1 MKIIYK
7 FKRVL
12 TFFVLCCILCTVFF
26 SNHSYL
32 VFASSSNDAF
42 HNAIDPTL
50 WGEGLSWD
58 ECSAEQKEYRAKQL
72 AGMYVNDIARAACSV
87 LGGVAGQNLY
97 DLVFNST
104 VKGRAIAQGYTTET
118 EYLMR
123 NAGLGYLFDTEDP
136 TNLPTHLDN
145 VTFSADLLN
154 TLQQAIKDANEA
166 NSDIVNCLVY
176 DVNDPTSILYV
187 YYRDPVDW
195 DDSWKGYVLA
205 KQNFIKSKLKYNW
218 PTWCASAYVED
229 GNNSANRLCIHWV
242 EAPMSDFVYYLTSV
256 KKSDFGYHGPGIMRR
271 KDNNSFTVNYAYLE
285 DPSGAVI
292 YSSSKEVTS
301 VNLPDIL
308 KTPAQY
314 GTRSYIYYGTNG
326 NLVGLY
332 YNQST
337 FGFYRSAGHM
347 SSAMTYGP
355 SLPPFIQSSG
365 AANTVYDS
373 SVTITGDQ
381 IKNYDYSTVINN
393 IGDTTGMNAEELQQ
407 RIDEVMGE
415 LGAIGGTAEDISHNT
430 ELQVSVLHKILDKLD
445 DIYDKIGSGG
455 GGVISDIADFVHWSE
470 LQLKLDAIIAN
481 LTSIRND
488 VDDISDNQ
496 SDMDALLNKLD
507 QESQGLANKAKS
519 KFPFCI
525 PWDMLI
531 LYKSLEAMP
540 QVPTFNWTLT
550 IPSWGIEEEFTID
563 LSKFEIV
570 AKISRYFF
578 DIIFFMA
585 LCKLGLSMSG
595 YSFSIEKT

>member
-1 MKIIYK
+1 M
-7 FKRVL
+7 
-12 TFFVLCCILCTVFF
+12 
-26 SNHSYL
+26 
-32 VFASSSNDAF
+32 FASSSNDAF
-42 HNAIDPTL
+42 HNVIDPTL

-166 NSDIVNCLVY
+166 NSDFVNCIVMNPDNWRFFYSSGYNENLVY
-176 DVNDPTSILYV
+176 DNLTSSV
-187 YYRDPVDW
+187 
-195 DDSWKGYVLA
+195 KGYILN
-205 KQNFIKSKLKYNW
+205 KSNFVKSKIRYNW
-218 PTWCASAYVED
+218 LTFRDIRTLDLYYPYSSSGVNH
-229 GNNSANRLCIHWV
+229 GNYNVYSWV
-242 EAPMSDFVYYLTSV
+242 ESPMSDFVFYLTSDP
-256 KKSDFGYHGPGIMRR
+256 KTYSNNSIGISGKYANCCIRR
-271 KDNNSFTVNYAYLE
+271 KDNQPFTVKYKSFVYNYETCANE
-285 DPSGAVI
+285 FTDE
-292 YSSSKEVTS
+292 YSYETSSI
-301 VNLPDIL
+301 NLSSTFSL
-308 KTPAQY
+308 KDQY
-314 GTRSYIYYGTNG
+314 GLFYNG
-326 NLVGLY
+326 
-332 YNQST
+332 ST

-481 LTSIRND
+481 LTSIRKD